1 MDKVSSSSEK
11 FRVTTKTLNKK
22 KDTLGLG
29 FPIDLFPKRASA
41 WEDYDDKEM
50 KDARKRGRQKKPNN
64 FFNERERERERAN
77 GSLSAFSHASSLLH
91 SFFLLS
97 YHQRRESKERGKLS
111 VTFYISLLYKSR

>member
-1 MDKVSSSSEK
+1 MSEK

-50 KDARKRGRQKKPNN
+50 KDTRKRGRQKKPKNCN
-64 FFNERERERERAN
+64 KRERERERERTV
-77 GSLSAFSHASSLLH
+77 LSQHYSHASSLLH

-97 YHQRRESKERGKLS
+97 YLIKEESKERGKLS
-111 VTFYISLLYKSR
+111 VTFYISFI